1 MDVYTVLALATLAC
15 LIMALLVYSF
25 SPAYWRWVAH
35 ILFGLAMAW
44 GIVVLMLTNTGV
56 DR

>member
-1 MDVYTVLALATLAC
+1 MDIYTVLACAVFTC
-15 LIMALLVYSF
+15 LILGLLIYSF
-25 SPAYWRWVAH
+25 AAPHWRWAAH

-44 GIVVLMLTNTGV
+44 GIVVLLLTNTGV